1 MDSYDLSNLPLLGHC
16 ADSGEHHPWFTDEEN
31 RRATFSR
38 RSVTV
43 TTSEQAERQQI
54 LSTGDEQMSEQKA
67 LADFGISSPLG
78 IFDPLIANEPEDPF
92 AALAAYRPLTF
103 DDDPQ
108 LPFDSELGLGFG
120 FLKGFTAEDITDLA
134 DEDLSDIVL
143 AEEGNNILEL
153 PVQPEQQE
161 QPEQPQ
167 DESEKSIVVPESAN
181 PDTVPGKRS
190 GNWRASQPRELN
202 TKGILKSSSEHCAE
216 MYFQKSLGR
225 SEKPTK
231 TRQKLD
237 STVTEFSGLLRGIDA
252 RSQSA
257 AKPEKSADSQKNTE
271 QNPEQSLK
279 ERVVKETAK
288 WIVRLEPSVARRFVC
303 SYPNCSSTYTSLTHL
318 KRHIF
323 KHIGISVYKCTYPEC
338 SDKPYFRD
346 SLVLHRH
353 VLAHQKGDEFYFC
366 TLCNKRFEY
375 LNDYREHVFQT
386 HKTAKSAD
394 SQKNT
399 EQSPGEPSD
408 WIKKEIA
415 KWVLRRRWGAETRYM
430 CLYPNCGSAYTSLP
444 HLKVHIFKHIDVSV
458 YVKGQDPDNTETEFL
473 SLPQG
478 MVARSQSAAMPE
490 KSADSQKNEGQK
502 SGESLKE
509 RVKKETAKWVVQLE
523 PSVKRRYACSH
534 PNCGST
540 YTSLTHLKR
549 HIFRHIGISIN
560 KCTYPECGNKT
571 YFRDNLALRRHVK
584 AHHESNKFYFCTFCN
599 KRFGKLNNYKE
610 HVLQKHKT
618 AI

>member
-1 MDSYDLSNLPLLGHC
+1 MDSYDLSNLPLSGHC
-16 ADSGEHHPWFTDEEN
+16 ADSGKHHPWFTDEEN

-38 RSVTV
+38 RSLTV

-54 LSTGDEQMSEQKA
+54 LSTGDEQISEQKA
-67 LADFGISSPLG
+67 LADLCISSPLG
-78 IFDPLIANEPEDPF
+78 IIDPLIVNEPEDPF

-108 LPFDSELGLGFG
+108 PPFDSELGLGFG
-120 FLKGFTAEDITDLA
+120 LLKGFTAEDITDLA

-143 AEEGNNILEL
+143 AEEGNNVLEL

-161 QPEQPQ
+161 QPEHPQ
-167 DESEKSIVVPESAN
+167 GESEKGIIVPESAN

-190 GNWRASQPRELN
+190 RKRCAFQPKDVV
-202 TKGILKSSSEHCAE
+202 TGDIPDFVIK
-216 MYFQKSLGR
+216 KSLCRSGR
-225 SEKPTK
+225 LSKK
-231 TRQKLD
+231 RQKLD
-237 STVTEFSGLLRGIDA
+237 STDTEFLPLPQGTA
-252 RSQSA
+252 TASQSA
-257 AKPEKSADSQKNTE
+257 AMPEKLADSQKNTE

-288 WIVRLEPSVARRFVC
+288 WVVRLEPSVARRFVC
-303 SYPNCSSTYTSLTHL
+303 SFPNCSSTYTSLTHL

-323 KHIGISVYKCTYPEC
+323 KHTGISVYKCPYPEC

-353 VLAHQKGDEFYFC
+353 VLAHQKSDEFYFC
-366 TLCNKRFEY
+366 TLCNKRFGY
-375 LNDYREHVFQT
+375 LNDYKEHVFQT
-386 HKTAKSAD
+386 HKTVKSAD

-399 EQSPGEPSD
+399 EQSPEEPLED

-415 KWVLRRRWGAETRYM
+415 KLVLRRRWGAGTRYM

-458 YVKGQDPDNTETEFL
+458 YVKGQDPDNTETQFL

-549 HIFRHIGISIN
+549 HIFRHIGISIY

-599 KRFGKLNNYKE
+599 KRFGKLNNCKE